1 MLKVQSFLLAVVMT
15 VVSLFGSIQLKLDFT
30 RKIPKGYKELTDVS
44 YGESPQQVFD
54 ITFPE
59 GIGSDLSLSVYIHG
73 GAWWGGDKNTSYSI
87 LYGYFSDRKMLDDMI
102 CARVNYRL
110 ISESTPEIN
119 CETQLQDIDNALKKI
134 VEVCKENGYN
144 VTKAML
150 WGESAGGHLS
160 TMYCYKYK
168 KTSAVNIGLCY
179 SICGPTDLTDN
190 WYFTT
195 CEIKGQEMATLQKL
209 LTSADIT
216 LDNYTGEAAIEARK
230 SVSPIYYV
238 TPDSVPTLY
247 YSGGKDPLVQT
258 SDGEKL
264 AAALKK
270 NGVDHYYME
279 FPNSPHC
286 GRVKDDYGYCKLFD
300 LHLESMLKKYVKR

>member
-1 MLKVQSFLLAVVMT
+1 MLKIQSFILAVIMT
-15 VVSLFGSIQLKLDFT
+15 VVSLFGSIQLALDPT
-30 RKIPKGYKELTDVS
+30 LKRPKGYKEMTDIS

-73 GAWWGGDKNTSYSI
+73 GAWWGGDKNDSYSI

-110 ISESTPEIN
+110 LTGTNPEID
-119 CETQLQDIDNALKKI
+119 CEAQLQDIDNAIKKI
-134 VEVCKENGYN
+134 VQVCHENGYN
-144 VTKAML
+144 VTKAMI

-168 KTSAVNIGLCY
+168 DTSAVDIGLCY
-179 SICGPTDLTDN
+179 SICGPTDLTDD
-190 WYFTT
+190 WYFTK
-195 CEIKGQEMATLQKL
+195 CEITFQEMVTLQRL
-209 LTSADIT
+209 LTNTDIT
-216 LDNYTGEAAIEARK
+216 ADNYNDAASIEARK

-247 YSGGKDPLVQT
+247 YSGGRDPLVPA
-258 SDGEKL
+258 SEGEKL
-264 AAALKK
+264 AKALEE
-270 NGVDHYYME
+270 NGVDYHYAL

-300 LHLESMLKKYVKR
+300 LHLEAMLNKYVKK